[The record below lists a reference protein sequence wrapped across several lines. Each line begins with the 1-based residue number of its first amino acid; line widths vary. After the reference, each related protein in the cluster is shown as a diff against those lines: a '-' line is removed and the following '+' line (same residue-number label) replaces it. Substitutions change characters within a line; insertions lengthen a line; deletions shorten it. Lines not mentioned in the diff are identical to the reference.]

1 MSVRIMRTVF
11 LLCERVYVI
20 KLKFA
25 CQEVAVE
32 VAVDAD
38 ISNQPQGGY

>member
-25 CQEVAVE
+25 CQEVAV
-32 VAVDAD
+32 DAD